1 MAQVT
6 VTSGWHPAGYSLYG
20 RTFAD
25 GFAKFWPAPYALA
38 VYTEEAVPLPKGE
51 CRSLWDCIGV
61 AEFIARHK
69 DNPEACGKKPNKL
82 WRPKHVSRGYNFR
95 FDAVKFCKQLF
106 IPAHASAVA
115 RIRSEL
121 AGRDPNDDI
130 IVWLDGDV
138 KTDAKVPDAFV
149 ESVLGTADLV
159 YLGRNGYHS
168 ELGFWAC
175 RNNPR
180 GWLFMDALAKTY
192 ESDAVF
198 ELAEWHSAW
207 VFDHVRQR
215 EQTKKRDPLRVLNLT
230 PNGAGHVWMQSPLRA
245 FSDHLKGMRKVIGSS
260 PERKRA

>member
-20 RTFAD
+20 RNFAD
-25 GFAKFWPAPYALA
+25 GFAKFWPAAYGLA
-38 VYTEEAVPLPKGE
+38 VYTEEPVTLPKGE
-51 CRSLWDCIGV
+51 CRSLWDCPGV

-69 DNPEACGKKPNKL
+69 NNPEACGKKANKL
-82 WRPKHVSRGYNFR
+82 WRPKHIGRDYNFR

-106 IPAHASAVA
+106 IPAHAAS
-115 RIRSEL
+115 R
-121 AGRDPNDDI
+121 AGADDI

-149 ESVLGTADLV
+149 EGVIGEADLV

-175 RNNPR
+175 RNNER
-180 GWLFMDALAKTY
+180 GRLFMNGLASCFIT
-192 ESDAVF
+192 DAVF
-198 ELAEWHSAW
+198 KLSEWHSAW
-207 VFDHVRQR
+207 VFDHVRAAQSAR
-215 EQTKKRDPLRVLNLT
+215 KRDPLRALNLT

-245 FSDHLKGMRKVIGSS
+245 FSDHLKGVRKAIGSS